1 VRSSELNN
9 VATAA
14 NPKRQGTLFIFV
26 TVLLD
31 TLGIGIIIPVGPRLV
46 ASFLHDDLGAASHW
60 FGILVSIYSVMQ
72 FVFAPILGGLSDR
85 FGRRA
90 VILGSLLGAS
100 LSHLLSGFAPALSW
114 LMVGRVIAGTTAASF
129 SAANAYV
136 ADVTPPE
143 KRAQSFGLIGAAFG
157 LGFIIGPA
165 VGGLLGEYGLRVPY
179 FAAAGLNFVNLLYG
193 IFVLPESLRREDRRA
208 FSFRRANPLGS
219 LKNLGRHPI
228 VLGLTGTMA
237 CGFVAQWILQSV
249 WALSNQERF
258 GWSLREVGLSLMVVG
273 VSTALVQGVLI
284 RAILPPLGE
293 RRALVLALGLG
304 ALGHFGFGLAQHGW
318 IMYAML
324 FPFALAGLAGP
335 ATQALITREVGP
347 SEQGELQ
354 GSLNSLAG
362 LAAIVAPLLGTDL
375 LARFGPATARPHV
388 PGAPFLAAACFNLL
402 GLALALRLFRRMPA
416 RAPAALEIEP

>member
-1 VRSSELNN
+1 MNRTVF
-9 VATAA
+9 V
-14 NPKRQGTLFIFV
+14 FV

-31 TLGIGIIIPVGPRLV
+31 TLGIGLIIPVGPRLV
-46 ASFLHDDLGAASHW
+46 ASFVRDDLAAASHW
-60 FGILVSIYSVMQ
+60 FGLLVAIYSVMQ
-72 FVFAPILGGLSDR
+72 FVFAPVLGGMSDR

-100 LSHLLSGFAPALSW
+100 LSYLLSALAPALSW
-114 LMVGRVIAGTTAASF
+114 LIAGRVIAGITGASF

-136 ADVTPPE
+136 ADVTVPE

-157 LGFIIGPA
+157 LGFIIGPG

-193 IFVLPESLRREDRRA
+193 AFVLPESLARTDRRS
-208 FSFRRANPLGS
+208 FSLRRANPLGS
-219 LKNLGRHPI
+219 LRNLGRHPI

-237 CGFVAQWILQSV
+237 CGYMAQWILQSV
-249 WALSNQERF
+249 WTLSNQARF
-258 GWSLREVGLSLMVVG
+258 GWSLREVGISLMIVG
-273 VSTALVQGVLI
+273 VSTAVVQGFLI
-284 RAILPPLGE
+284 RVILPPLGE
-293 RRALVLALGLG
+293 RRALLFGLGLG
-304 ALGHFGFGLAQHGW
+304 ALGHFGFAVAQQGW
-318 IMYAML
+318 VMYAML

-335 ATQALITREVGP
+335 ATQALITREVGR

-375 LARFGPATARPHV
+375 LARFGSEASHPHV
-388 PGAPFLAAACFNLL
+388 PGAPFLAAAAFNFV
-402 GLALALRLFRRMPA
+402 GLVLAARLFRRTPA
-416 RAPAALEIEP
+416 PPAPPTPQLAEAT